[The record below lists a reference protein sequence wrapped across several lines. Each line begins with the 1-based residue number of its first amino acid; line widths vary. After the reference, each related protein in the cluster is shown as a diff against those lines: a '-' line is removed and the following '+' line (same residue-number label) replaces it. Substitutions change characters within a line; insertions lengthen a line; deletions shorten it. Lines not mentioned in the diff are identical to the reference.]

1 MPGVRTA
8 SASSLFADPVYR
20 YTKYC
25 LVPVGLA
32 VTFEGLAWLTG
43 DVWLHVLAALCF
55 ATVVVACVEDPR
67 VSGLGLTV
75 EHPTSTTVGE
85 RSQHRFTVTNHG
97 RRWTSTGHLRHHAH
111 GLADVSVLLPRL
123 APGQSVTL
131 EVPRLATRRGVT
143 PGHVALVSS
152 SAPYGLRFTTA
163 TARLMAPL
171 VVWPALT
178 SAPPVRPRERTD
190 GRAETA
196 GAVRHG
202 ETVRGLRDWRSGD
215 DARQVHWRSSAR
227 RGQLVVVEREA
238 PRQARVTLLAVGPL
252 NDARGDRAV
261 ATLATA
267 AVQAIHGGDL
277 TSLWSSQPGLERLLA
292 ANRESALDWCAA
304 LDDAARPSTAIL
316 AEVADAA
323 GPGGAVHVVAPSL
336 TQEEW
341 DALRAELRP
350 YAIDVIDLE
359 SLPGAGR

>member
-8 SASSLFADPVYR
+8 SASSLVSNPVYR

-25 LVPVGLA
+25 LIPLGLA
-32 VTFEGLAWLTG
+32 VAFEGLAWLTG

-67 VSGLGLTV
+67 VSGLGITV

-85 RSQHRFTVTNHG
+85 PSQHRFTVTNHG

-123 APGQSVTL
+123 APGQSITV

-171 VVWPALT
+171 AVWPALT
-178 SAPPVRPRERTD
+178 SAPPVRPSERTD
-190 GRAETA
+190 D
-196 GAVRHG
+196 GAVAARAARHG
-202 ETVRGLRDWRSGD
+202 ETVRGLRDWQTGD
-215 DARQVHWRSSAR
+215 DARQVHWLSSAR

-238 PRQARVTLLAVGPL
+238 PRQTRVTLLVVGRLIGERGEQAVSC
-252 NDARGDRAV
+252 
-261 ATLATA
+261 LATA
-267 AVQAIHGGDL
+267 AVQAIHGGDH
-277 TSLWSSQPGLERLLA
+277 TTLWASQPGLDPLISPS
-292 ANRESALDWCAA
+292 RESALDWCAA
-304 LDDAARPSTAIL
+304 LNPAETLSAATVSG
-316 AEVADAA
+316 VAQAA
-323 GPGGAVHVVAPSL
+323 GPGGSVHVAAPSL
-336 TQEEW
+336 DLEGW
-341 DALRAELRP
+341 GRLRSELSP
-350 YAIDVIDLE
+350 YAVDVIDLE